1 MFASVAS
8 VEALSDYRLKICFYN
23 GSEAIINMER
33 RIHAL
38 RFQKLSD
45 PKLFETAQAHGDT
58 VVWKRDSES
67 VRATVSELLDC
78 MML

>member
-8 VEALSDYRLKICFYN
+8 VEALSDYRLEICFYN
-23 GSEAIINMER
+23 GSEAIIDMER

-38 RFQKLSD
+38 RVQRLSD

-67 VRATVSELLDC
+67 IHATVNELLDS